1 MKPADRSASEP
12 REQTDDLVRLPI
24 PSHLPMPQ
32 LFELLARPVEK
43 AMRLDQL
50 NRVYAATVATPGS
63 SDSKIFLAG
72 AFEQLGISYRIAP
85 EDLRNI
91 PATGAVVVVANH
103 PFGAIEGMI
112 LAQVLASVRP
122 DVKIMANFLLG
133 RMPALRDLFILVNPF
148 AKAALENMTPLRECF
163 RHLKAGGM
171 LSMFPAGEVASFDF
185 RSRRIIDPP
194 WTTHVARFVR
204 QSEASVLPVYFSGH
218 NSLLFQLAGMVHP
231 RLRTALL
238 ARELLKL
245 HGTCVEV
252 RIGGAIPFAR
262 LSRHTSETD
271 LVEHL
276 RCRTYA
282 LACRSDKAP
291 RTKPAM
297 KPLMPTIPPVA
308 ASLLEA
314 EVQALPPEAL
324 LADGGDMATYIAS
337 AGQIPCLLREI
348 GRLREVSFRA
358 TGEGTGRELD
368 LDPFDQHYEHLFIW
382 HRKARDVV
390 GAYRIC
396 YCDQI
401 LARYG
406 IKGLYTHSLFKIRQ
420 RPLQKL
426 GQTIE
431 LGRAFVRQEYQ
442 RSFTPLMMLWKGIG
456 ALVCRKPQYG
466 CLLGPVSISNTYQTL
481 SRRLMVDFLKCQ
493 CGPEDLGK
501 IAKPRNPFPD
511 SADAPMESRFASQD
525 AQAISDLITDLEDDG
540 KGMPV
545 LLRQYL
551 KLGAR
556 ALAFNVDPDFSDVL
570 DALLVIDLRKT
581 PPRILD
587 RYLGKEGRQS
597 FFAYHHVKPT
607 AAGK

>member
-1 MKPADRSASEP
+1 MA
-12 REQTDDLVRLPI
+12 
-24 PSHLPMPQ
+24 Q
-32 LFELLARPVEK
+32 LLELLARPVEK
-43 AMRLDQL
+43 ALGLDL
-50 NRVYAATVATPGS
+50 VNRTYAATIATCPQG
-63 SDSKIFLAG
+63 DAKAFLAL
-72 AFEQLGISYRIAP
+72 AFENMGISYRVAP

-91 PATGAVVVVANH
+91 PASGPVVVVANH

-112 LAQVLASVRP
+112 LAQVLSSVRP

-148 AKAALENMTPLRECF
+148 AKAARENIAPLRDSYA
-163 RHLKAGGM
+163 HLKAGGM
-171 LSMFPAGEVASFDF
+171 LSVFPAGEVASFDF
-185 RSRRIIDPP
+185 RTRRIIDPP

-204 QSEASVLPVYFSGH
+204 QSEASVLPIYFSGH

-238 ARELLKL
+238 AREFFKL
-245 HGTCVEV
+245 RGTCVDV
-252 RIGGAIPFAR
+252 RIGTPIPFAR
-262 LSRHTSETD
+262 LGRHTTD
-271 LVEHL
+271 PAMVEHL

-282 LACRSDKAP
+282 LACRADGAP

-297 KPLMPTIPPVA
+297 KNLMPTIPPVPP
-308 ASLLEA
+308 SVLEA

-324 LADGGDMATYIAS
+324 LVDGGEMVTYLAP
-337 AGQIPCLLREI
+337 AAQIPSLLKEI

-382 HRKARDVV
+382 HRKTRDVV

-401 LARYG
+401 LARHG
-406 IKGLYTHSLFKIRQ
+406 IDGLYTHTLFKIRQ

-426 GQTIE
+426 GPTIE
-431 LGRAFVRQEYQ
+431 LGRAFVREEHQ

-456 ALVCRKPQYG
+456 ALVCRRPEYG

-481 SRRLMVDFLKCQ
+481 SRQLMVDFLKCQ
-493 CGPEDLGK
+493 SGLQELK
-501 IAKPRNPFPD
+501 NIARPRNPFPE
-511 SADAPMESRFASQD
+511 SAAAPMELASQD
-525 AQAISDLITDLEDDG
+525 AQGISDLITDLEQDG

-570 DALLVIDLRKT
+570 DVLVVIDLKKT
-581 PPRILD
+581 DARILD
-587 RYLGKEGRQS
+587 RYLGKDGRRA
-597 FFAYHHVKPT
+597 FYAHHRIAEKL
-607 AAGK
+607 AAK